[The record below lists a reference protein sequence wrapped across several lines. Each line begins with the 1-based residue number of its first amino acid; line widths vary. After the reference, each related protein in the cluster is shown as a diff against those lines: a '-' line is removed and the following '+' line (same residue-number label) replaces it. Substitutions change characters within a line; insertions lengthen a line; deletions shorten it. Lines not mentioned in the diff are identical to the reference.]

1 MAAAV
6 LFIYSNICLSIN
18 RQRNVNNNNNRSIH
32 STVEAIGIRERQ
44 TLLSCFY
51 SSGDRMMGLDVLL
64 VMALLLLVV
73 SDHDFFRICIV
84 VLLKNPDIY
93 YLEKN
98 LRSNLAWG

>member
-1 MAAAV
+1 
-6 LFIYSNICLSIN
+6 
-18 RQRNVNNNNNRSIH
+18 
-32 STVEAIGIRERQ
+32 
-44 TLLSCFY
+44 
-51 SSGDRMMGLDVLL
+51 MMGLDVLL